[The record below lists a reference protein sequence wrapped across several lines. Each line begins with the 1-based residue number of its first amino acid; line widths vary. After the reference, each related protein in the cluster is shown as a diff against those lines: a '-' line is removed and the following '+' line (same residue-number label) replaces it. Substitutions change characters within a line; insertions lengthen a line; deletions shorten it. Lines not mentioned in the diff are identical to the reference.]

1 MKYRSR
7 TDLIAAILSS
17 AAGEKG
23 ALLTRIMYTSFLSYP
38 QIKEFLQFLL
48 EHGLI
53 EHNEL
58 NKVYKITAK
67 GFQYL
72 ELYKQIDELVKKQ

>member
-1 MKYRSR
+1 
-7 TDLIAAILSS
+7 
-17 AAGEKG
+17 
-23 ALLTRIMYTSFLSYP
+23 MYTSFLSYP
-38 QIKEFLQFLL
+38 QIKQFLQFLL

-72 ELYKQIDELVKKQ
+72 ELYKQIDELVKKE

>member
-1 MKYRSR
+1 M
-7 TDLIAAILSS
+7 SS
-17 AAGEKG
+17 AAVEKG
-23 ALLTRIMYTSFLSYP
+23 ALLTPIMYTAFLSYP
-38 QIKEFLQFLL
+38 QIKQFLHFLL

-72 ELYKQIDELVKKQ
+72 EFCKQIDELVKIE